1 MSEAAFSIHRSQ
13 SGVLDLS
20 GILGFTTVGSAY
32 LEVKQILIETR
43 AITVLNLA
51 GLRSTDSAGLA
62 CLLAW
67 RAEAQQ
73 RGRQLE
79 LRGLPDNARALAQ
92 VCEVEGLLTQP
103 GLNGRSV

>member
-1 MSEAAFSIHRSQ
+1 VSAVTFSIQRSQ
-13 SGVLDLS
+13 PGVLDLS
-20 GILGFTTVGSAY
+20 GILGFSTVGRAY
-32 LEVKQILIETR
+32 PEVQQILVDTQ

-67 RAEAQQ
+67 RAETQQ
-73 RGRQLE
+73 RGGQLE

-92 VCEVEGLLTQP
+92 VCEVEELLSQP
-103 GLNGRSV
+103 A

>member
-13 SGVLDLS
+13 PGVLELSGVLDFS
-20 GILGFTTVGSAY
+20 TVGNAY
-32 LEVKQILIETR
+32 SEVHQILINAQ

-67 RAEAQQ
+67 LAEAQQ
-73 RGRQLE
+73 RGGRLE
-79 LRGLPDNARALAQ
+79 LQDLPDNARALAQ
-92 VCEVEGLLTQP
+92 VCEVAGLLSQP
-103 GLNGRSV
+103 A